1 MPNRR
6 HVSRRQSALA
16 GPGLFARRWLFTKLS
31 DELIERAG
39 AGLGL
44 VAERDGDLASGYAG
58 IGLPLAES
66 AYIGDG
72 STYQRHSFGSV
83 DLRIRRRC
91 FRAAW
96 QQHAYDAQ
104 PKCHP
109 QKKEHDPTHNV
120 PGGLFAAFELK
131 PSRQD

>member
-66 AYIGDG
+66 ADIGDG
-72 STYQRHSFGSV
+72 STCQRHCFGSV
-83 DLRIRRRC
+83 NLRIRRR
-91 FRAAW
+91 
-96 QQHAYDAQ
+96 
-104 PKCHP
+104 
-109 QKKEHDPTHNV
+109 
-120 PGGLFAAFELK
+120 
-131 PSRQD
+131 